1 MEDLKNEMEEL
12 SKNPILSK
20 AYRNKKLLLYAIRTI
35 IAIVI
40 IYFLWDYSWV
50 KWVLYIYIPLNL
62 ISLLSILGWNIFLNK
77 RIKKSQQC
85 IDDIINSI
93 DEEE

>member
-35 IAIVI
+35 IAIII

>member
-12 SKNPILSK
+12 SKNPMLSK

-35 IAIVI
+35 IAIII

>member
-1 MEDLKNEMEEL
+1 MEDLKNEMQALSDNPLL
-12 SKNPILSK
+12 SKKFRS
-20 AYRNKKLLLYAIRTI
+20 KKLVLYAIRTV

-40 IYFLWDYSWV
+40 IYFLWDYDWV

-62 ISLLSILGWNIFLNK
+62 ISLASILGWNIFLNK
-77 RIKKSQQC
+77 RIKKSQER
-85 IDDIINSI
+85 IDDIINSM